1 MPPDGSR
8 RRLPLAGTAA
18 GLLAL
23 LGLISVAAPL
33 KAQLSEQEQRDLEAA
48 GALCN
53 RDIALLWEGQPSAL
67 AKEWGWTEEI
77 LARYVAAL
85 SDPKIVPPERRRA
98 LRMIFFQLVKG
109 WPASTSPPNRSR
121 SGTYKELKTSKV
133 LIPRTEPQVEAQ
145 CIFRS
150 YDEAP
155 WLLHE
160 IRLTGQGATAAE
172 IDIHVNMPAGDDRN

>member
-33 KAQLSEQEQRDLEAA
+33 QAQLSEQEQRDLEAA

-85 SDPKIVPPERRRA
+85 SDPKIVPPARRRA
-98 LRMIFFQLVKG
+98 RYTPLGRPRPSSARPSQATACS
-109 WPASTSPPNRSR
+109 PA
-121 SGTYKELKTSKV
+121 
-133 LIPRTEPQVEAQ
+133 IPRPRA
-145 CIFRS
+145 
-150 YDEAP
+150 
-155 WLLHE
+155 
-160 IRLTGQGATAAE
+160 
-172 IDIHVNMPAGDDRN
+172 